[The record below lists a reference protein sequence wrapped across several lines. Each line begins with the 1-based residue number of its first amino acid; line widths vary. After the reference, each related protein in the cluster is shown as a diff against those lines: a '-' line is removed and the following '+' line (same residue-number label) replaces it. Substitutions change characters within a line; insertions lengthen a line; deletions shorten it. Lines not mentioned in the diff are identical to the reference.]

1 LNPNPIARA
10 LSTFSKYKVKSLLIG
25 GQACI
30 LYGAAEFS
38 RDVDLAVLVS
48 PGNIA
53 KIKKAL
59 EELDAENIY
68 VPDLSAEA
76 LIRGHACHFRFPKSD
91 PKGFRID
98 IIAKMRGVAS
108 FPIVW
113 RNRNEVQL
121 PEIGKIAVM
130 GLEDLVRSKKTQRD
144 KDWPM
149 IRRLVES
156 DIYNAAPD
164 PAEDKIRF
172 WLAECRTPGLLLSLV
187 AKSPQTAQS
196 MFKHRPL
203 LQVALLGKEEEIQKE
218 LHEEEELERKRDRDY
233 WAPLRKD
240 LENWRQANS
249 TKKQMNRLS
258 KRFD

>member
-1 LNPNPIARA
+1 LKNPKNYGRFLCSWGETLNPNPIARA

-130 GLEDLVRSKKTQRD
+130 GLEDLVRSKKTQR
-144 KDWPM
+144 
-149 IRRLVES
+149 
-156 DIYNAAPD
+156 
-164 PAEDKIRF
+164 
-172 WLAECRTPGLLLSLV
+172 
-187 AKSPQTAQS
+187 
-196 MFKHRPL
+196 
-203 LQVALLGKEEEIQKE
+203 
-218 LHEEEELERKRDRDY
+218 
-233 WAPLRKD
+233 
-240 LENWRQANS
+240 ENWRQANS
-249 TKKQMNRLS
+249 TKKQMNRLT